1 MRYMISFAYN
11 GSAFNGWQKQPN
23 AVSVQEAIER
33 SLSVLLKS
41 PVNLIGSGRTDTGV
55 HAEQQYAHFD
65 WPEKITEDL
74 EFIAFKS
81 NRMMPAGIVIYRIF
95 PINSDIHARFT
106 ATSRKYEYRISR
118 VKNPFRPFMV
128 YPFSFPLNVEAMN
141 EAAKYLLSHSDF
153 QSFSLVNTQVK
164 TFRCDITEA
173 YWEERGHE
181 LVFHV
186 RADRFLRGMV
196 RALVGTLM
204 DVGRGRTTVEG
215 FNEII
220 LAKDRKKAGR
230 AVPPDGLFLVEV
242 TYPIHAFD
250 PPVETVA
257 IEL

>member
-1 MRYMISFAYN
+1 MISFAYN

-23 AVSVQEAIER
+23 AVSVQEAIEK
-33 SLSVLLKS
+33 SLSLLLKN

-65 WPEKITEDL
+65 WPDKITEDL
-74 EFIAFKS
+74 EFLAFKS
-81 NRMMPAGIVIYRIF
+81 NRMMPAGIVIYQIF
-95 PINSDIHARFT
+95 PIRADVHARFT

-128 YPFSFPLNVEAMN
+128 YPFSFPLNVEEMN
-141 EAAKYLLSHSDF
+141 QAAQLLLSHSDF

-164 TFRCDITEA
+164 TFRCDISEA

-181 LVFHV
+181 LIFHV

-204 DVGRGRTTVEG
+204 DVGRGRISVTD
-215 FNEII
+215 FQEII

-242 TYPIHAFD
+242 TYPINAFD
-250 PPVETVA
+250 PPQETVA